1 MIKALVTF
9 ISLFVILYVGIDL
22 FRKFTN
28 KQKWDVVKTAS
39 YAGVVAVATLVI
51 LVGLVVLF

>member
-9 ISLFVILYVGIDL
+9 ISLFIILYVGIDL

-39 YAGVVAVATLVI
+39 YAGGVAVATILI

>member
-9 ISLFVILYVGIDL
+9 ISLFIILYVGIDL

-39 YAGVVAVATLVI
+39 YSAVVAVATLVI